1 MRLLRKIK
9 RRTGD
14 RVRRPVGQ
22 YYIIGSHSDCAC
34 DGLIKKV
41 VVVVNLQL
49 LSIIVVVVRDNIV
62 VDVVIGE
69 ISLDS
74 VFIISNGLIMAVSML
89 QAPVIVIRVLM

>member
-1 MRLLRKIK
+1 MGLLRKIK
-9 RRTGD
+9 RRTGY

-22 YYIIGSHSDCAC
+22 DYIIWSHCDCAC
-34 DGLIKKV
+34 DGLIKMV
-41 VVVVNLQL
+41 VVVVYLQL
-49 LSIIVVVVRDNIV
+49 LSIVVVVVRDNIV

-89 QAPVIVIRVLM
+89 QAPVIVILM